1 MTVAAVIVA
10 AGSGQR
16 LAAGIP
22 KAMVAL
28 GDRPIVEWAVRA
40 FSVHPDVVSVVVV
53 APRESVAAISDS
65 VAGRAAVVAG
75 GATRQE
81 SVDLG
86 LAALSA
92 DSELVLVHDA
102 ARPLVSQHV
111 ISAVVAALRAGAD
124 AVIPVLRVVD
134 TITRVNGAAQ
144 VIGTVDRAELRIVQT
159 PQGFRRDVLVAAH
172 AGAKDRG
179 VADISDDAGLV
190 EGIGRT
196 VQTVPGDERTF
207 KITTPYDL
215 ALANRLVAQ

>member
-16 LAAGIP
+16 LGAGIP
-22 KAMVAL
+22 KAMVSL
-28 GDRPIVEWAVRA
+28 GDRPIVDWAVRA
-40 FSVHPDVVSVVVV
+40 FSAHPEVVEVVVV
-53 APRESVAAISDS
+53 APGDAVAAIASS
-65 VAGRAAVVAG
+65 VVGRAVVVVG

-86 LAALSA
+86 LAALSPDA
-92 DSELVLVHDA
+92 DLVLVHDA
-102 ARPLVSQHV
+102 ARPLVSADV
-111 ISAVVAALRAGAD
+111 ISSVLAALRAGAD
-124 AVIPVLRVVD
+124 AVIPVLPVVD
-134 TITRVNGAAQ
+134 TIKRVNTASQ

-172 AGAKDRG
+172 HGAKDLG

-196 VQTVPGDERTF
+196 VLTVPGDERTF

-215 ALANRLVAQ
+215 ALANRMVAR

>member
-16 LAAGIP
+16 LAVGIP

-40 FSVHPDVVSVVVV
+40 FSGHPDVVSVVVV

-65 VAGRAAVVAG
+65 LAGRAAVVAG

-92 DSELVLVHDA
+92 DFELVLVHDA
-102 ARPLVSQHV
+102 ARPLVSQDV
-111 ISAVVAALRAGAD
+111 ISTVVAALRAGAD
-124 AVIPVLRVVD
+124 AVIPVLPVVD
-134 TITRVNGAAQ
+134 TIKRVNAAAQ

-172 AGAKDRG
+172 ASAKDRG
-179 VADISDDAGLV
+179 VVDISDDAGLI

>member
-1 MTVAAVIVA
+1 
-10 AGSGQR
+10 
-16 LAAGIP
+16 
-22 KAMVAL
+22 
-28 GDRPIVEWAVRA
+28 
-40 FSVHPDVVSVVVV
+40 VVSVVVV

-65 VAGRAAVVAG
+65 LAGRAAVVAG

-86 LAALSA
+86 LAALSG
-92 DSELVLVHDA
+92 DFELVLVHDA
-102 ARPLVSQHV
+102 ARPLVSQDV
-111 ISAVVAALRAGAD
+111 ISTVVAALRAGAD
-124 AVIPVLRVVD
+124 AVIPVLPVVD
-134 TITRVNGAAQ
+134 TIKRVNAAAQ

-172 AGAKDRG
+172 ASAKDRG
-179 VADISDDAGLV
+179 VADISDDAGLI